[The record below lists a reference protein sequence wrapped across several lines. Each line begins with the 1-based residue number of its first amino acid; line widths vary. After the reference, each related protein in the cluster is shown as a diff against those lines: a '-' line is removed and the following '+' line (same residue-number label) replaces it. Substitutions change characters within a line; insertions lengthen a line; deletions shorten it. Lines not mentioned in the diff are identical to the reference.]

1 MSLFLFP
8 QKIKNKISYFVKC
21 CCQARTLAS
30 RVRGENSRFV
40 GRIISLAPLLSQK
53 THGDVKIASSFQCRP
68 RYISARYEIKRKAAP
83 GGGAR
88 RIASRAESQG
98 PFLSLSFSSH
108 PDPTV
113 KSGGTVGTHTHTSLG
128 IDERKLFVLPS
139 SSTGKEKEG
148 KNDPNR
154 QCLHKKEGDDR
165 TIRFPSA

>member
-1 MSLFLFP
+1 M
-8 QKIKNKISYFVKC
+8 KC

-68 RYISARYEIKRKAAP
+68 RYTSARYEIKRKAAP

-88 RIASRAESQG
+88 RIVSRAESQG
-98 PFLSLSFSSH
+98 PFLSLSLIFL
-108 PDPTV
+108 P
-113 KSGGTVGTHTHTSLG
+113 SGSNSQVWRNSRYTHTYITRY

-139 SSTGKEKEG
+139 SSTGKEIG
-148 KNDPNR
+148 KNDSNR
-154 QCLHKKEGDDR
+154 QCLHKKGGMTGQGFPVHTNGIMH
-165 TIRFPSA
+165 TIHLLT

>member
-1 MSLFLFP
+1 LLKNVKFIIFFWEKILLENSTCRRNVSLFLFP

-88 RIASRAESQG
+88 RIASQAESQG
-98 PFLSLSFSSH
+98 PFLSLSLIFL
-108 PDPTV
+108 P
-113 KSGGTVGTHTHTSLG
+113 SGSNSQVWRNSRYTHTYIT
-128 IDERKLFVLPS
+128 RY
-139 SSTGKEKEG
+139 
-148 KNDPNR
+148 R
-154 QCLHKKEGDDR
+154 R
-165 TIRFPSA
+165 A